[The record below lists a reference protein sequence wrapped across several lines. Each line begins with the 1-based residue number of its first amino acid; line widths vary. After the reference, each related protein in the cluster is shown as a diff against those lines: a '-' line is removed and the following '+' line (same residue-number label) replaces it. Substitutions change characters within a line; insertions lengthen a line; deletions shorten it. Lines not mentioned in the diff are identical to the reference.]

1 MADTHKLSLFGMLII
16 GTNMKWNKYISPKVN
31 PRKVYDIR
39 ILRPKKPSL
48 VKKGFNTIKTYVQSK
63 IVW

>member
-1 MADTHKLSLFGMLII
+1 MVATRKLLHSGTLII
-16 GTNMKWNKYISPKVN
+16 GTNMKWNKYIPTKVN
-31 PRKVYDIR
+31 PRKVYDSS

-48 VKKGFNTIKTYVQSK
+48 VKKGFNTIKNYLQSK